1 MKLNPR
7 DMQKAMQRLGI
18 QQVEVEAVE
27 VIIRCADKDIV
38 IENPQVAKVNMMGQ
52 DSWQINGR
60 AVERSR
66 SSEPEIK
73 DDDIQ
78 TVMDQANVSRDDA
91 LNAIK
96 EAKGDL
102 AEAILKLQK

>member
-27 VIIRCADKDIV
+27 VIIRCADKDI
-38 IENPQVAKVNMMGQ
+38 IIANPQVAKVNMMGQ
-52 DSWQINGR
+52 ESWQVTGS
-60 AVERSR
+60 AVEQPR
-66 SSEPEIK
+66 SSEPDIK
-73 DDDIQ
+73 EDDIQ
-78 TVMDQANVSRDDA
+78 TVMDQTSVSREEA